1 MYSCAVTM
9 SVEKLG
15 TKGTRTRAALLE
27 HAVRRFARDGF
38 RGTSVAEV
46 SRDAGLTPAAAYAYF
61 ENKEALFDAAVDLDA
76 AGLVAEAI
84 PGLAEGRYTAEWT
97 TLVAMLLEAL
107 DRHPL
112 VRRVLAGLEPARTEL
127 LLDIPALVELRA
139 AIAAQLHAGQRSG
152 VVRPD
157 IDPAVIASGLE
168 TVIMSILIAVLQTG
182 VTPQGERADGVVAL
196 LEAAVRPV
204 PAAPVATL

>member
-1 MYSCAVTM
+1 M
-9 SVEKLG
+9 SLEKLG

-27 HAVRRFARDGF
+27 HAVLRFARDGF

-84 PGLAEGRYTAEWT
+84 PGLAEGRYDAEWT
-97 TLVAMLLEAL
+97 TLVAMLLDAL

-112 VRRVLAGLEPARTEL
+112 ARRVLAGLEPTRTEL
-127 LLDIPALVELRA
+127 LLDIPALVDLRA
-139 AIAAQLHAGQRSG
+139 AIAAQLRAGQLSG

-157 IDPAVIASGLE
+157 VDPAVIASGLE
-168 TVIMSILIAVLQTG
+168 TVVMSILITVLQTG
-182 VTPQGERADGVVAL
+182 ITPRGERAEGVVAL
-196 LEAAVRPV
+196 LDAAIRPAPAVR
-204 PAAPVATL
+204 T